1 MPARALPVLIAALAL
16 VVSACSSTDEGAMT
30 TVTPDRAVI
39 QPGAP
44 GEANTTHT
52 GPIAI
57 PVEEPNAADVTFAQA
72 MIVHHAQALE
82 MVELA
87 GENLEDQQ
95 VRSLAERISAAQQPE
110 LTTLTAWL
118 VEHDKPVP
126 EEAVDAG
133 VDVEGMGGTV
143 GARSA
148 AGHGHGAD
156 GEDGMAGM
164 ASPEQ
169 LQALGQA
176 RGREAD
182 VMFLELMTAHHEGA
196 LTMVEEHAGE
206 GIDVRAME
214 MGAEMHVE
222 QTSEIN
228 RMAELLER
236 LGG

>member
-1 MPARALPVLIAALAL
+1 
-16 VVSACSSTDEGAMT
+16 
-30 TVTPDRAVI
+30 
-39 QPGAP
+39 
-44 GEANTTHT
+44 
-52 GPIAI
+52 
-57 PVEEPNAADVTFAQA
+57 
-72 MIVHHAQALE
+72 
-82 MVELA
+82 
-87 GENLEDQQ
+87 
-95 VRSLAERISAAQQPE
+95 
-110 LTTLTAWL
+110 
-118 VEHDKPVP
+118 
-126 EEAVDAG
+126 
-133 VDVEGMGGTV
+133 
-143 GARSA
+143 
-148 AGHGHGAD
+148 
-156 GEDGMAGM
+156 MAGM